1 MNGFARTASYDVVS
15 AALALEDGM
24 MIRSRL
30 LENSCVFVLFYR
42 VPMQDIDKGV

>member
-1 MNGFARTASYDVVS
+1 VSYDVVS

-24 MIRSRL
+24 MIRFRL
-30 LENSCVFVLFYR
+30 FANSCVFVLFYR